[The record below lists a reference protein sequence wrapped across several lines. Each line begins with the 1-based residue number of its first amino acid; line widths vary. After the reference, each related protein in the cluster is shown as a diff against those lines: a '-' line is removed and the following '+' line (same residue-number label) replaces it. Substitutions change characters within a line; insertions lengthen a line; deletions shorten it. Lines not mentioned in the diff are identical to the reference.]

1 MGKSNSYESAI
12 GRLLRIK
19 DNQREISKFS
29 FYYFDGIN
37 PIDVY
42 ALGLKFNYGEGVAKD
57 LDIALNCYEYV
68 HTGYDQAFEW
78 AFNGNGI
85 DIKFIE
91 SPTIGTSILNH
102 YLLNEEIKK
111 DCPNFCID
119 DDYGDF
125 FYEVQLSLLYNAAI
139 NYNQKWALPYLNDIK
154 FVGYQDQNSLYDD
167 SGYISYRNKLDL
179 LRFEAIKHLKNI

>member
-12 GRLLRIK
+12 GRLLSIK
-19 DNQREISKFS
+19 DNPREISKFS
-29 FYYFDGIN
+29 FYDFDGIN

-111 DCPNFCID
+111 DWPNFCTD

-167 SGYISYRNKLDL
+167 SGHISYGNKLDL